1 MEAKKSLG
9 QHFLHDE
16 GVIIKIVKEVKNANH
31 IVEIGGGQGA
41 LTEKLVE
48 LGIPLTVIEIDRRL
62 FELLKDKFSNYDVNI
77 IHGDASLF
85 KLDTLSTVVGNL
97 PYNVSKRIIKNM
109 VLQKDKVEKMVFM
122 VQKEVADSI
131 VAKVGS
137 REYSKFSILNQLFF
151 DVKKLFNVKSGAFS
165 PPPKVDSSVV
175 RFEPYETNLLGADIK
190 DKFFEFLN
198 ILFLHPRK
206 TVKNNIKSILKKNK
220 KTEDLLVK
228 RPQNLTLHEIYK
240 IYLGCSY
247 E

>member
-1 MEAKKSLG
+1 M
-9 QHFLHDE
+9 HDE
-16 GVIIKIVKEVKNANH
+16 GVITRIVEEVKNAKR

-41 LTEKLVE
+41 LTKELVK
-48 LGIPLTVIEIDRRL
+48 LGIPLTVIEIDGRL
-62 FELLKDKFSNYDVNI
+62 FDFLKDKFYNYNVNI

-85 KLDTLSTVVGNL
+85 KLDKPSTIVGNL

-109 VLQKDKVEKMVFM
+109 VLQKKEIEKMVFM

-137 REYSKFSILNQLFF
+137 REYSKFSVLNQLFF
-151 DVKKLFNVKSGAFS
+151 NVEKLFNVKSGAFS
-165 PPPKVDSSVV
+165 PPPKVESSIVQ
-175 RFEPYETNLLGADIK
+175 FEPYKTNVLNSDIS

-198 ILFLHPRK
+198 ILFLHKRK
-206 TVKNNIKSILKKNK
+206 TVKNNIKNILKEDK
-220 KTEDLLVK
+220 KVEDLLGK
-228 RPQNLTLHEIYK
+228 RPQNLTLHEIYQ